1 MSTRSPSGTF
11 STVTGSTLLATGVLS
26 PVESGLFDLQ
36 GRRDEDPAV
45 GGDLV
50 AGFETDDVTWHQFLS
65 WYLDQL
71 PVAADVR
78 PS

>member
-1 MSTRSPSGTF
+1 MSTRSPSGAF
-11 STVTGSTLLATGVLS
+11 SSVTGSTTLGDGRALAG
-26 PVESGLFDLQ
+26 ESGLFDLQ
-36 GRRDEDPAV
+36 GRRDQDPAV

-65 WYLDQL
+65 RYLDPL
-71 PVAADVR
+71 TVASDAR